1 MFANDLYVRPLVQRM
16 QISEA
21 QHKTA
26 GELVNLIAERLGSG
40 RAVHPQTA
48 IASSARLAGSLLL
61 RSFNLNINGVK
72 PGTVVLSNEANE
84 QGPQLVNI
92 FGSMM
97 QHFGV
102 QLDPAKLGGDQKP
115 GGDPELTILQSLS
128 LLQDEAMGIA
138 RKNAIPLSEA
148 AQAAAMATAF
158 IAKECAKDVGA
169 ETAFNI
175 AVYGFIEGS
184 KTSPPHPASP
194 PISGDK
200 KPWYKLW

>member
-1 MFANDLYVRPLVQRM
+1 M

-26 GELVNLIAERLGSG
+26 GELVELIAARLGSG
-40 RAVHPQTA
+40 RAVHPHTA

-61 RSFNLNINGVK
+61 RSFNLNIHDVT

-92 FGSMM
+92 FGSLL

-102 QLDPAKLGGDQKP
+102 QFDPAKLGGDHKR
-115 GGDPELTILQSLS
+115 GEDPELTTLQSLS
-128 LLQDEAMGIA
+128 LLQDEAMEIA
-138 RKNAIPLSEA
+138 RKNAVPLKEA
-148 AQAAAMATAF
+148 AHAAAMATAF
-158 IAKECAKDVGA
+158 IAKECTKDVGA

-175 AVYGFIEGS
+175 AVHGFIEGS

-194 PISGDK
+194 SVSGEK